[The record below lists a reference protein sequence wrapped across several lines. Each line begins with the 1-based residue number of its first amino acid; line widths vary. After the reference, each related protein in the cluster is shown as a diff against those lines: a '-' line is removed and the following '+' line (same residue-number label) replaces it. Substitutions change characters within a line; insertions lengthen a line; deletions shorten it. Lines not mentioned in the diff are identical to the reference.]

1 MLAFATSV
9 LCLWI
14 VLAHAALAAQCVLP
28 SWPSAAPISYSPTVA
43 VGAASDFMG
52 DANDAICHEWDRQR
66 FPQVAVVSGLI
77 AASNARSLLERLG
90 AVSQFAGM
98 RYWSVTDRR
107 LEVLI
112 TSAFAVEPAR
122 LTEARPDYS
131 PQEMLAGQ
139 ELQFSEHDNR
149 LPDPVIYRMRI
160 TEHDEHHFVIE
171 MSNLTPVKRLFF
183 TMFSAGDLRTV
194 LFVSEAGP
202 GVWTCYG
209 VSGVHASS
217 LARLVESPKS
227 QLNRLIA
234 FYGHLAGSD
243 PDALPWDK

>member
-1 MLAFATSV
+1 MRAFAASA

-14 VLAHAALAAQCVLP
+14 VPAHAALPAQCVLP
-28 SWPSAAPISYSPTVA
+28 SWPSAPPLSYSPTVA

-52 DANDAICHEWDRQR
+52 YASAAICHEWDSQR
-66 FPQVAVVSGLI
+66 FPQVAVIRGLI

-90 AVSQFAGM
+90 AISQFAGM

-112 TSAFAVEPAR
+112 TSAFAVEPVKQ
-122 LTEARPDYS
+122 TEARPDYS

-139 ELQFSEHDNR
+139 ELKFSEHDNR
-149 LPDPVIYRMRI
+149 LPDAVIYRMRI
-160 TEHDEHHFVIE
+160 TEHDEHHFVID
-171 MSNLTPVKRLFF
+171 MSNLTPVKRLLF
-183 TMFSAGDLRTV
+183 TLFSPGDLRTV

-202 GVWTCYG
+202 GVWICYG

-217 LARLVESPKS
+217 LARLVENPKS

-243 PDALPWDK
+243 PDTLPWDK

>member
-1 MLAFATSV
+1 
-9 LCLWI
+9 
-14 VLAHAALAAQCVLP
+14 
-28 SWPSAAPISYSPTVA
+28 
-43 VGAASDFMG
+43 MG
-52 DANDAICHEWDRQR
+52 DAGAVICHEWDSQR
-66 FPQVAVVSGLI
+66 FPQVAVVRGLI

-90 AVSQFAGM
+90 AISQFAGM

-112 TSAFAVEPAR
+112 TSAFAVEPER
-122 LTEARPDYS
+122 LTEARPDFS

-149 LPDPVIYRMRI
+149 LPDAAIYRMRI
-160 TEHDEHHFVIE
+160 TEHDEHHFVID
-171 MSNLTPVKRLFF
+171 MSNLTPVKKLLF
-183 TMFSAGDLRTV
+183 TLFSPGDLHTV
-194 LFVSEAGP
+194 LFVSEARL

-217 LARLVESPKS
+217 FARLVENPKS

-243 PDALPWDK
+243 PDMLPWDK